1 MLILLSFLVTTA
13 NAKSLPSFSLT
24 LSPTNDLSDRLA
36 ADKDFQDF
44 ALGVYNLVAKI
55 QRTKTSTLFANYLN
69 RTISTE
75 EKIIFLEKTGYQTEQ
90 ELISFFV
97 NNNNHKTAFN
107 TKFPALHKIDD
118 SKIVLVEAFKIVVKN
133 FFKPS
138 HTDLEC
144 LAAFAASLNACY
156 SGCYIYANDPFQC
169 TLDCWTAISALYFM
183 CILTAEL

>member
-1 MLILLSFLVTTA
+1 MRKLLSIGGVLILLSFLVTTA

-75 EKIIFLEKTGYQTEQ
+75 EKIIFLENWLSNRAGVNI
-90 ELISFFV
+90 LFV

-133 FFKPS
+133 FLS
-138 HTDLEC
+138 HH
-144 LAAFAASLNACY
+144 
-156 SGCYIYANDPFQC
+156 
-169 TLDCWTAISALYFM
+169 
-183 CILTAEL
+183 ILI